1 MAKKIVLAYSG
12 GLDTSVI
19 LKWLIDKGYDVVAY
33 VADLGQGDDY
43 EKVRKKALDC
53 GAKKVYV
60 EDLKEEFITDYIYKA
75 LKSNAIY
82 EGRYLM
88 GTSIARPIIAKRQVE
103 IAKKEKTNAVSHGAT
118 GKGNDQVRFE
128 LTYLTL
134 MPDAEIIAPWK
145 NDEFLKQFQGRP
157 DMLAYAQ
164 KHGIPVEATTKKP
177 YSSDENIMHKSFEA
191 GILEDPAAAP
201 PADMFTKTVSPKDAP
216 NKETDLEITFEKGV
230 PVKVTYN
237 GMIKTK
243 PLEMLMFL
251 NKVGGENG
259 IGRVDMV
266 ENRVVGMKSRG
277 VYETPGYTILRA
289 AHMDLEGITMDR
301 EVMHLRDGLIPKI
314 AELMYN
320 GYWFAPEMDFLMAAV
335 DESQKYVNG
344 TVKLTL
350 YKGNITVTGRY
361 SKDSLYDANVASMDV
376 HGKYDQRDAI
386 GFIKLNALRLKA
398 WAMKH
403 GGKS

>member
-1 MAKKIVLAYSG
+1 
-12 GLDTSVI
+12 
-19 LKWLIDKGYDVVAY
+19 
-33 VADLGQGDDY
+33 
-43 EKVRKKALDC
+43 
-53 GAKKVYV
+53 
-60 EDLKEEFITDYIYKA
+60 
-75 LKSNAIY
+75 
-82 EGRYLM
+82 
-88 GTSIARPIIAKRQVE
+88 
-103 IAKKEKTNAVSHGAT
+103 
-118 GKGNDQVRFE
+118 
-128 LTYLTL
+128 
-134 MPDAEIIAPWK
+134 
-145 NDEFLKQFQGRP
+145 
-157 DMLAYAQ
+157 
-164 KHGIPVEATTKKP
+164 
-177 YSSDENIMHKSFEA
+177 
-191 GILEDPAAAP
+191 
-201 PADMFTKTVSPKDAP
+201 
-216 NKETDLEITFEKGV
+216 
-230 PVKVTYN
+230 
-237 GMIKTK
+237 
-243 PLEMLMFL
+243 
-251 NKVGGENG
+251 
-259 IGRVDMV
+259 
-266 ENRVVGMKSRG
+266 MKSRG